1 MRIGINTRFLLKDR
15 LEGIGVY
22 TQEVS
27 QRLARLY
34 PEHEWYFLFDRAF
47 DDSFITSD
55 NITPIV
61 TFPPAR
67 HPFLWYWWFE
77 KSLPKTFEKHQI
89 DLFFSTD
96 SYLSLSAKL
105 PQLLTVHDL
114 AFEYFPE
121 GIPWLVNQYYRHY
134 MPRFC
139 HKSDHLIAISEQTQ
153 RDIVTH
159 YHIRDEKI
167 STIPNGVSD
176 DFHVLNEEEIAATQ
190 KRFSRQLPYF
200 LYVGA
205 VHPRKNVISVLKSFE
220 QFKIQYPDF
229 PHLLLIV
236 GRNAWDNSELLEYY
250 NSMQFRNDVI
260 WLENI
265 VRKDLTDIT
274 GSATAMLY
282 LSLYEGFGLP
292 VLESI
297 STGVAVITSQN
308 SPMEE
313 IVQDAGVAVN
323 PMEVQEVVA
332 AMYKIVSDDV
342 FRNLLRNKSMQRSK
356 HYHWDITA
364 RKTGNLIEKMLS
376 CQMK

>member
-1 MRIGINTRFLLKDR
+1 MRIGINTRFLLKNR
-15 LEGIGVY
+15 MEGIGVY

-27 QRLARLY
+27 KRLAHMY
-34 PEHEWYFLFDRAF
+34 PEHEWIFFFDRAF
-47 DDSFITSD
+47 DASFITSS
-55 NITPIV
+55 NISPV
-61 TFPPAR
+61 VVNPPSR

-77 KSLPKTFEKHQI
+77 KSLPKAFLKYKT

-96 SYLSLSAKL
+96 SYLSLSAKI

-114 AFEYFPE
+114 AFEYYPK

-134 MPRFC
+134 TPLYCKRA
-139 HKSDHLIAISEQTQ
+139 DHIIAISDQTKK
-153 RDIVTH
+153 DIIAH
-159 YHIRDEKI
+159 YNINDEKI

-176 DFHVLNEEEIAATQ
+176 DFRVLTEAEIISTRKQ
-190 KRFSRQLPYF
+190 FSRQLPYF

-220 QFKIQYPDF
+220 QFKIQYPDL

-250 NSMQFRNDVI
+250 NSMQYRNNVV

-265 VRKDLTDIT
+265 TREDLTAIT

-292 VLESI
+292 VLESM
-297 STGVAVITSQN
+297 SSGVTVITSQN

-313 IVQDAGVAVN
+313 IVQDTGLIVA
-323 PMEVQEVVA
+323 PLEIQEIVS
-332 AMYKIVSDDV
+332 AMYKIASDDGC
-342 FRNLLRNKSMQRSK
+342 RNKLQQKTVLRSK
-356 HYHWDITA
+356 SYHWDLTA
-364 RKTGNLIEKMLS
+364 QKTGALITSMLYG
-376 CQMK
+376 KR

>member
-27 QRLARLY
+27 QRLAKLY

-61 TFPPAR
+61 TSPPAR

-77 KSLPKTFEKHQI
+77 KSLPKKIEKHQI

-96 SYLSLSAKL
+96 SYLSLSVRI

-114 AFEYFPE
+114 AFEYFPA

-134 MPRFC
+134 TPLYC
-139 HKSDHLIAISEQTQ
+139 QKADHLIAISNQT
-153 RDIVTH
+153 RKDIVAH
-159 YHIRDEKI
+159 YHIDDEKI
-167 STIPNGVSD
+167 STISNGVSD
-176 DFHVLNEEEIAATQ
+176 DFRVLNEKEITSTR

-220 QFKIQYPDF
+220 LFKAQYPDY

-236 GRNAWDNSELLEYY
+236 GRNAWDNRELLEFY
-250 NSMQFRNDVI
+250 NSMQYRNDVI
-260 WLENI
+260 WLEKI
-265 VRKDLTDIT
+265 KREELTAIT
-274 GSATAMLY
+274 GSAIAMLY

-292 VLESI
+292 VLESM
-297 STGVAVITSQN
+297 SSGVTVITSQN

-313 IVQDAGVAVN
+313 IVQDAGLVVA
-323 PMEVQEVVA
+323 PLEIQEVVA
-332 AMYKIVSDDV
+332 AMHKIASDDT
-342 FRNLLRNKSMQRSK
+342 FRNTLQQKSLFRSK
-356 HYHWDITA
+356 NYHWDITA
-364 RKTGNLIEKMLS
+364 QETGKLIERMLPGT
-376 CQMK
+376 K